1 MKSHYKSI
9 SLFVLATLLLF
20 TNGCGYQLG
29 SIMHPQV
36 TSIAVAPIKNETL
49 EPRIAAYLRHAL
61 TEQFQLDG
69 SVKLAP
75 QNKADAILYAR
86 ILKVE
91 NRGTGE
97 DSWRNG
103 YEYNASEWTIT
114 VTIEFKVIIPG
125 RVKPLIATRRVTQS
139 ATYQSAADQFVS
151 RQLGALQACRNASET
166 IVQYT
171 VEAW

>member
-1 MKSHYKSI
+1 MKHLKKIFLLILLSVTLS
-9 SLFVLATLLLF
+9 FVS
-20 TNGCGYQLG
+20 GCGYQLG

-36 TSIAVAPIKNETL
+36 KSIAIAPIKNETL
-49 EPRIAAYLRHAL
+49 EPKLAAYLRHAL

-69 SVKLAP
+69 SVKLK
-75 QNKADAILYAR
+75 QKNQADAIMYAR
-86 ILKVE
+86 IIKVV

-97 DSWRNG
+97 DSWDDG

-114 VTIEFKVIIPG
+114 VTVEFKVIIPG
-125 RVKPLIATRRVTQS
+125 RVKPLISTRQITQS

-151 RQLGALQACRNASET
+151 RHLGALQACRNASET
-166 IVQYT
+166 MVQYT